1 MIETGPAMA
10 PSIHLVRTTMT
21 ATMTKATL
29 VSTVFGMFQ
38 EGTGAALCDSG
49 GAYGR
54 HWERN
59 QLRTLADFEAEP
71 EVSWSHHGYF
81 TVSTFHYLVKA
92 AGIELD
98 DTARAF
104 NELECADWDGDTYGI
119 SRAQSDWLAEQG
131 FKFHQSWNTYNHE
144 SSLSQVLQGTSL
156 QDAAGEHYVLIQLHQ
171 GCDVRGGYTDA
182 RLFKLIGECMGGEDV
197 YGVVIREDGET
208 VSVSSTYN
216 GHSLTDDNGN
226 DVEISETDKVELDLA
241 EFCW

>member
-1 MIETGPAMA
+1 
-10 PSIHLVRTTMT
+10 MT

-59 QLRTLADFEAEP
+59 QRRTLADFQAEP
-71 EVSWSHHGYF
+71 EVSWSEHGYF

-92 AGIELD
+92 VGIELD

-119 SRAQSDWLAEQG
+119 SREQSAWLAERG
-131 FKFHQSWNTYNHE
+131 AEFGASWNTYNHE
-144 SSLSQVLQGTSL
+144 SSLSQVLQGTGL
-156 QDAAGEHYVLIQLHQ
+156 TLGRDRYVLIQLHQ

-182 RLFKLIGECMGGEDV
+182 RLFKMIGECLGSEDV
-197 YGVVIREDGET
+197 YGAVIREDGET
-208 VSVSSTYN
+208 VNVSSCYN
-216 GHSLTDDNGN
+216 GHSLTDENGN
-226 DVEISETDKVELDLA
+226 DVEIGETDKVELELE
-241 EFCW
+241 EFSW